1 MEKFFYP
8 QSVAVVGVSESP
20 GNLARGIVANLVEF
34 GYQGK
39 IYPVGP
45 RGGKVYGFP
54 IVADIQDLPEPVDL
68 AVILTPARYVPQ
80 VVADC
85 GKLGISR
92 VVVES
97 GGFSELGKQGRILE
111 EEILALL
118 KQYGLRLV
126 GPNGIGLINMEI
138 GLSLPFS
145 HMGSPPRQGHI
156 SLITQSGGVAL
167 HVFAMMAREGLGVN
181 KFLSLGNK
189 LDVAE
194 NEALAYL
201 LKDPG
206 TKAIYLY
213 LEGLEDGRELLSL
226 VQKATKPIF
235 LHQVNVVPETAAI
248 GQSHTASLTTD
259 ERVLAAACH
268 QGGMLWIKSQ
278 AEFLVGAKMAAQP
291 PVRGDRLVVLSRS
304 GGEALITAYSC
315 DQWGFRLPPLSPK
328 VEKLIRERSRSG
340 IIKPTNPIDLGDIF
354 DFSVYSEV
362 MAALCRDPEVD
373 AVLLNYGPVYES
385 ERPEARKMVQL
396 LVEQARAAQKPLA
409 VAVLATLEEEDFF
422 RDILHM
428 PVFHFPGEA
437 VRSLAYSRFLWTRGE
452 AGILAEP
459 SHLPGSDKIAA
470 ILAQHPRA
478 GFLPL
483 PQALSLVTA
492 LGIAV
497 APWQSAATSK
507 EAAAAAKLLGYPV
520 VLKLA
525 APSLIHKSDVGGVL
539 LNLKDE
545 VAVTAGFAELSKIAR
560 ERVPEGETW
569 EVVVMSQALDGLEV
583 LLGARRDRSFGPVVA
598 FGAGGIATEVMEDV
612 SLRVAPIN
620 EPEAHRLI
628 GETRIGRMLAGIRG
642 QPPAD
647 LTALGRAVASLSQ
660 FITQFPR
667 LQEVDLNPVRLSPG
681 STGLLAL
688 DARIKVEKAG

>member
-8 QSVAVVGVSESP
+8 QSMTVVGVSESP
-20 GNLARGIVANLVEF
+20 ANLARGIIANLLKF

-45 RGGKVYGFP
+45 RGGKVDGLP
-54 IVADIQDLPEPVDL
+54 IWSHLKDLPEPVDL
-68 AVILTPARYVPQ
+68 AVVLTPARYVPQ

-85 GKLGISR
+85 GKLGIAW

-97 GGFSELGKQGRILE
+97 GGFSELGEEGRILE
-111 EEILALL
+111 EEIRALL

-126 GPNGIGLINMEI
+126 GPNGIGLINMET
-138 GLSLPFS
+138 GLCLPFA
-145 HMGSPPRQGHI
+145 HMGSPPRKGHI
-156 SLITQSGGVAL
+156 SVIAQSGGVAL
-167 HVFAMMAREGLGVN
+167 HVFAMMAREGLGLN

-213 LEGLEDGRELLSL
+213 LEGLENGRELLAL
-226 VQKATKPIF
+226 AQKAAKPIF

-259 ERVLAAACH
+259 ERVMEAACR
-268 QGGMLWIKSQ
+268 QAGILWIKSQ
-278 AEFLVGAKMAAQP
+278 AEFLVGAKMTAQP
-291 PVRGDRLVVLSRS
+291 PVRGNRLVVLSRS

-315 DQWGFRLPPLSPK
+315 GQWGFRLPPLSPTVK
-328 VEKLIRERSRSG
+328 KLIREGSRSG

-362 MAALCRDPEVD
+362 MAALCQDPEVD

-396 LVEQARAAQKPLA
+396 LVEQARAAHKPLA
-409 VAVLATLEEEDFF
+409 IAVLATLEEEDFL
-422 RDILHM
+422 RETLNM

-437 VRSLAYSRFLWTRGE
+437 VRSLAYSRFQWTRRETDLLLEPPQLPE
-452 AGILAEP
+452 AEN
-459 SHLPGSDKIAA
+459 IAA
-470 ILAQHPRA
+470 ILARHPQS

-483 PQALSLVTA
+483 PHALSLIKA

-497 APWQSAATSK
+497 ADWQSAGSSP
-507 EAAAAAKLLGYPV
+507 EAAAAANRLGYPV
-520 VLKLA
+520 VIKLA
-525 APSLIHKSDVGGVL
+525 APSLIHKTEAGGVL
-539 LNLKDE
+539 LNLMDE
-545 VAVTAGFAELSKIAR
+545 VEVASGFAALAKIAR
-560 ERVPEGETW
+560 AHLPAGETW
-569 EVVVMSQALDGLEV
+569 QVVVMRQAPGGVEV

-598 FGAGGIATEVMEDV
+598 FGTGGIATEIMEDV
-612 SLRVAPIN
+612 SLRVAPLN
-620 EPEAHRLI
+620 GPEARLLI

-642 QPPAD
+642 QAAAD
-647 LTALGRAVASLSQ
+647 LDSLSRALTTLSQ
-660 FITQFPR
+660 FMQQFPR
-667 LQEVDLNPVRLSPG
+667 LQEIDLNPVRVFPGSPG
-681 STGLLAL
+681 ILAL
-688 DARIKVEKAG
+688 DARIKVEAAG